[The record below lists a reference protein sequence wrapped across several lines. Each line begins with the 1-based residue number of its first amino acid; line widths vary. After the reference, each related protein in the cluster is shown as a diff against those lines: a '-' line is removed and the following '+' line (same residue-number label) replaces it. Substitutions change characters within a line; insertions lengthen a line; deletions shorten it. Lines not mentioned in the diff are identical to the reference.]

1 MTLPRIV
8 FKLKNEYVDKIYA
21 GWEHNIILNN
31 KGEIFSFGHNKDF
44 QCGLPNNKG
53 SNQNINSPTNISI
66 INDNMKAISASCGN
80 EHTLILKDDNSV
92 YAFGCNE
99 DGELGLKD
107 KNIKTYKPN
116 KINFGKYS
124 NQIIQ
129 ISAGTVHNL
138 ALTKDGRVFAWG
150 SSQGGQLGLPE
161 DYLINQPDFKENFFI
176 NEPTIVHIDKNL
188 KKNKMNNLQNIK
200 NNLEIG
206 DNDEFIIKIACGEAH
221 SVALSNKG
229 SVYSWGFG
237 SNGQLGLGFC
247 EDTFEPGYGTQL
259 SRKFTPQYVKDLEA
273 DNIIDIHCG
282 KTFSMFINNKNEILA
297 TGVNDLNQLGII
309 DNPQM
314 KNNEIVCYDIIFPT
328 RLDYLIEKKVI
339 KLSCGEGHCVAI
351 INYPEN
357 ETVWSWGN
365 NKFGQLGHGS
375 WVPKSLPTPIN
386 YLLGFNNNKKI
397 MFEEIACGGFHS
409 LCLIK
414 YRDDISWIEDDFKK
428 IINVVNNKNF
438 EIISTENN
446 NRKIK

>member
-1 MTLPRIV
+1 
-8 FKLKNEYVDKIYA
+8 
-21 GWEHNIILNN
+21 
-31 KGEIFSFGHNKDF
+31 
-44 QCGLPNNKG
+44 
-53 SNQNINSPTNISI
+53 
-66 INDNMKAISASCGN
+66 
-80 EHTLILKDDNSV
+80 
-92 YAFGCNE
+92 
-99 DGELGLKD
+99 
-107 KNIKTYKPN
+107 
-116 KINFGKYS
+116 
-124 NQIIQ
+124 
-129 ISAGTVHNL
+129 
-138 ALTKDGRVFAWG
+138 
-150 SSQGGQLGLPE
+150 
-161 DYLINQPDFKENFFI
+161 
-176 NEPTIVHIDKNL
+176 
-188 KKNKMNNLQNIK
+188 
-200 NNLEIG
+200 
-206 DNDEFIIKIACGEAH
+206 
-221 SVALSNKG
+221 
-229 SVYSWGFG
+229 
-237 SNGQLGLGFC
+237 
-247 EDTFEPGYGTQL
+247 
-259 SRKFTPQYVKDLEA
+259 
-273 DNIIDIHCG
+273 
-282 KTFSMFINNKNEILA
+282 MFINNKNEILA

-438 EIISTENN
+438 DIISTENN